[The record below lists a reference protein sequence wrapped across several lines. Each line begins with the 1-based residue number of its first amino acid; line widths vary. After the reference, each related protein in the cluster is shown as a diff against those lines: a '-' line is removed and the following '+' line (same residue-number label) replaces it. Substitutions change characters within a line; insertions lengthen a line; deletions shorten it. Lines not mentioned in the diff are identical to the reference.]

1 MTWLGTRKSSESVK
15 HPVEY
20 FSKGFPDFFSRLRSM
35 CVWGGEGHKKRP
47 TLYICSITK
56 IKYYE
61 SYIKFIENNNEKN

>member
-1 MTWLGTRKSSESVK
+1 LTWLGTRKSSESVK

-20 FSKGFPDFFSRLRSM
+20 FNISPKVSQTSSADSDQ
-35 CVWGGEGHKKRP
+35 CVGGGTKKRP

-61 SYIKFIENNNEKN
+61 SYIKFIENNNEKD